1 MPLGA
6 KFTFPNLQLSRN
18 VNHPNHTECNIWL
31 TRVYRHTELAIQPI
45 SSLYLSILSTTRL
58 QFFPD
63 GQKPSGLDTKPSGI
77 IFPMVG
83 RQEPA
88 VRMTAS
94 GITCYSRRLSDKNPF
109 LSVFPDG
116 LEQPGKSF
124 VLSEILSGIPVR
136 KNGRQDSSFLFL
148 TC

>member
-6 KFTFPNLQLSRN
+6 KFTFPNLQWLGN
-18 VNHPNHTECNIWL
+18 VNHPNPTECSIWL

-45 SSLYLSILSTTRL
+45 SSLYLSILSTTGL

-77 IFPMVG
+77 IFPTVG

-94 GITCYSRRLSDKNPF
+94 GITCYSRRLSDRNPF

-124 VLSEILSGIPVR
+124 VLSETLSGIPVR